1 MNLLNTSEIPANG
14 NAASSNS
21 FSIQQNDH
29 SNSCSDSSLGL
40 NLKSLSDKQ
49 VLNGFGSAIKSERKS
64 THEVLSYI
72 IEMESRRLYM
82 PSHTSLYNF
91 MIEVH
96 GYDRNAAWRRIAAAR
111 ILMEVPVISEKV
123 ESGAL
128 SLTQL
133 SQVRTAILAV
143 EKTEARK
150 MDISEKEELLAK
162 VEGFTSEQTELILAQ
177 ELDLPVKV
185 ENKKKIHR
193 DESVTLTVTLTKEQM
208 ALLKQASDLISHAV
222 PQGNWA
228 DVIAYL
234 AQKEIARRTKVTRK
248 SPTKPM
254 GASVKSSAK
263 SEESSAQ
270 ERRASTKSRTSPQS
284 QVKVGDVEQSQAKG
298 ADVEQ
303 SDIQSSS
310 TVTASEQDL
319 ATHRSETQKPDT
331 QNADAQASGPQQL
344 DLQGAAAALVTR
356 VEPHSD
362 VQVTSRSPYND
373 KAENLSQQEVSRRI
387 HVRKSISPN
396 VRKEVL
402 NRDRCCQFKDPKTGK
417 ICGDTRF
424 PQVDHIQSIWAGG
437 TNDPLNLQ
445 QLCAKHN
452 QYKYRKEAGYSH

>member
-1 MNLLNTSEIPANG
+1 MNLQNTSEILAIG
-14 NAASSNS
+14 NISSASS
-21 FSIQQNDH
+21 FSKKYDEFL
-29 SNSCSDSSLGL
+29 DLKL
-40 NLKSLSDKQ
+40 NLKSLSDNQ
-49 VLNGFGSAIKSERKS
+49 ILTGFGSAIKSERKS
-64 THEVLSYI
+64 THEVLSYV

-111 ILMEVPVISEKV
+111 VLKEVPVISDKV

-143 EKTEARK
+143 EKTESRK
-150 MDISEKEELLAK
+150 MEISEKEELLAK

-185 ENKKKIHR
+185 ENKQKIHR

-208 ALLKQASDLISHAV
+208 VLFKQASDLISHAV

-234 AQKEIARRTKVTRK
+234 AQKEIDRRTKVTRK
-248 SPTKPM
+248 SQVQTM
-254 GASVKSSAK
+254 GASVKSEKPSTK
-263 SEESSAQ
+263 PGSSSAQ
-270 ERRASTKSRTSPQS
+270 ARRASTKSNTPT
-284 QVKVGDVEQSQAKG
+284 K
-298 ADVEQ
+298 
-303 SDIQSSS
+303 
-310 TVTASEQDL
+310 
-319 ATHRSETQKPDT
+319 SETAESAAKVSDLQKS
-331 QNADAQASGPQQL
+331 SGPNLNAQTVRQDATAQVAGVPNSTTQL
-344 DLQGAAAALVTR
+344 SDLQETSSNLATR
-356 VEPHSD
+356 VEEGPFP
-362 VQVTSRSPYND
+362 QRLP
-373 KAENLSQQEVSRRI
+373 
-387 HVRKSISPN
+387 ISPN

-402 NRDRCCQFKDPKTGK
+402 NRDKCCQFKDPKTGK
-417 ICGDTRF
+417 ICGNTRF

-452 QYKYRKEAGYSH
+452 RYKYRQEAGYSH

>member
-1 MNLLNTSEIPANG
+1 MEVKMNLLNTSEVPKNG
-14 NAASSNS
+14 NISSGNNFDSKPDNNS
-21 FSIQQNDH
+21 NLDL
-29 SNSCSDSSLGL
+29 NSKI

-49 VLNGFGSAIKSERKS
+49 VLTGFGSAIKSERKC

-111 ILMEVPVISEKV
+111 VLKEVPVISDKV
-123 ESGAL
+123 ESGSL

-133 SQVRTAILAV
+133 SQVRTAILSV
-143 EKTEARK
+143 EKMESRK
-150 MDISEKEELLAK
+150 MDLSEKEELLSK

-185 ENKKKIHR
+185 ENKKKVHR

-208 ALLKQASDLISHAV
+208 VLLKEASDLISHAV

-270 ERRASTKSRTSPQS
+270 ARRASTKSTKLRKSP
-284 QVKVGDVEQSQAKG
+284 QSQAKG

-303 SDIQSSS
+303 SDIQGSNNM
-310 TVTASEQDL
+310 ASAEQDSVVR
-319 ATHRSETQKPDT
+319 RSNSQH
-331 QNADAQASGPQQL
+331 S
-344 DLQGAAAALVTR
+344 DLQSDIQEASATLVTR
-356 VEPHSD
+356 VEGSPNAQSLD
-362 VQVTSRSPYND
+362 LRSHGEKTQILFPQR
-373 KAENLSQQEVSRRI
+373 AP
-387 HVRKSISPN
+387 ISPN

-402 NRDRCCQFKDPKTGK
+402 NRDQCCQFKDPKSGK

-452 QYKYRKEAGYSH
+452 QYKYRQEAGYSH